1 MASLTRHKAF
11 RFSLSSLVLF
21 VTILACQL
29 VCFDIER
36 FRQQYAF
43 VADKGHGAVVMLF
56 GGAAMIGGAIGVACR
71 FRHLRNWRMWLFAL
85 IAGALAGEASLLILM
100 APTELWRT
108 VCATSVLLITA
119 IVMQLSAE

>member
-1 MASLTRHKAF
+1 MASPVRRRAF
-11 RFSLSSLVLF
+11 KFSLSSLVLF

-36 FRQQYAF
+36 FRQQYAI

-56 GGAAMIGGAIGVACR
+56 GGAAMIGGVMGVACQ
-71 FRHLRNWRMWLFAL
+71 FRRLRNWRTWLFAPL
-85 IAGALAGEASLLILM
+85 AGAIAGEASLLILM

-108 VCATSVLLITA
+108 VFAISVLLVTA
-119 IVMQLSAE
+119 TLMQLSAD